1 MIVLPFAQQLLM
13 ILLKIISTQVSE
25 HGQNLLF
32 FCTRCKSEQPLQC
45 LVLQENEEENDQK
58 HLGELFRK
66 NPKIKGVY

>member
-1 MIVLPFAQQLLM
+1 MIVLTLCTTVTYDP
-13 ILLKIISTQVSE
+13 LKIISTQVSE

-32 FCTRCKSEQPLQC
+32 FCTLCKSEQPLQC